1 MLKKFK
7 KDVKN
12 NKNDQVTLVI
22 WIQMLDLI
30 AR

>member
-1 MLKKFK
+1 MLKKVK